1 MVSKLSEKD
10 HSFFVTHF
18 RRVAPP
24 KTEADTCSASLGAL
38 PQPVSLRFHHQK
50 WEEINKERTPLF
62 LAKKSRAPG
71 ECPFLGIFAK
81 SSRKWKKLH
90 FFAFSAGRFA
100 KFPKRFLTVL
110 KNIFFFQKKNSG
122 VGKYFFKKNFQTDFF
137 VGVPMCL
144 WVNYTSNF
152 YAVWMDWS
160 WLDRAE
166 AEGGRLSQA
175 VCASSRILA
184 LPPLAL
190 LQRTFLSLHWPRPHR
205 GFRAE
210 TPKWN
215 GFCY

>member
-10 HSFFVTHF
+10 HSFFVTPF

-50 WEEINKERTPLF
+50 WEEISKERTPLF

-71 ECPFLGIFAK
+71 ECTFLAIFAK

-110 KNIFFFQKKNSG
+110 KNNFFSQKKILGSENIFSKKTSKRIFLLGSRCVYGLIIHQTFMRYGWTEVAWTAQKLRG
-122 VGKYFFKKNFQTDFF
+122 VG
-137 VGVPMCL
+137 
-144 WVNYTSNF
+144 
-152 YAVWMDWS
+152 
-160 WLDRAE
+160 
-166 AEGGRLSQA
+166 
-175 VCASSRILA
+175 
-184 LPPLAL
+184 
-190 LQRTFLSLHWPRPHR
+190 
-205 GFRAE
+205 
-210 TPKWN
+210 
-215 GFCY
+215 